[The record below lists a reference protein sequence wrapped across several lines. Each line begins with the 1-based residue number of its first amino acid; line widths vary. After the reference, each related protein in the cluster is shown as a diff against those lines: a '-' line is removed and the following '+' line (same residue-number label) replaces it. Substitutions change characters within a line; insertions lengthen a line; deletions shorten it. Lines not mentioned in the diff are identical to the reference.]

1 MKNLLSETP
10 ILNFSHPALKAL
22 IERRGWHALS
32 EKERILAVYN
42 FVRDEIRFGYNVS
55 DDIPAS
61 AVLADGYGQCN
72 TKGNL
77 FMALLRGVG
86 APCRFHGFTINKE
99 LQKGALTGIWY
110 RLAPQEIVHSWVE
123 ILFEGKWRNIEGF
136 ILDKKYLTALQVRN
150 PEVRGYFC
158 GYGVATE
165 NFANPQVDWNGGD
178 TYIQKEGI
186 KQDFGIFDSPDDFY
200 KGHQQKLNWLKRLIF
215 RWLTRHSMNRNVRRI
230 RRQAGQ

>member
-1 MKNLLSETP
+1 MKSTLISETP
-10 ILNFSHPALKAL
+10 ILDFSHPSLKAL
-22 IERRGWHALS
+22 VEHRGWKALP
-32 EKERILAVYN
+32 EKGRIFAIYN

-77 FMALLRGVG
+77 FMALLRAVG
-86 APCRFHGFTINKE
+86 ISCRFHGFTIDKA
-99 LQKGALTGIWY
+99 LQKGAITGIWY

-123 ILFEGKWRNIEGF
+123 ILYEGKWRNIEGF
-136 ILDKKYLTALQVRN
+136 ILDKEYLTALQVRN

-158 GYGVATE
+158 GYGVATD

-186 KQDFGIFDSPDDFY
+186 KQDFGIFDSPDEFY
-200 KGHQQKLNWLKRLIF
+200 KGHPQKLNWLKRLIF
-215 RWLTRHSMNRNVRRI
+215 RWLTRHSMNRNVSRI
-230 RRQAGQ
+230 RRN

>member
-1 MKNLLSETP
+1 MNQMLNETP
-10 ILNFSHPALKAL
+10 ILNFSHPSLKAL
-22 IERRGWHALS
+22 IERRGWQALS
-32 EKERILAVYN
+32 EKDRILTVYN
-42 FVRDEIRFGYNVS
+42 FVRDEIQFGYNVS

-77 FMALLRGVG
+77 FMALLRAVG
-86 APCRFHGFTINKE
+86 IPCRFHGFTINKE
-99 LQKGALTGIWY
+99 LQKGAITGIWY

-136 ILDKKYLTALQVRN
+136 ILDKKYLNALQLRN
-150 PEVRGYFC
+150 PGIRGYFC
-158 GYGVATE
+158 GYGVATD

-200 KGHQQKLNWLKRLIF
+200 KGHQQKLSWLKRLIF
-215 RWLTRHSMNRNVRRI
+215 RWITRHSMNRNVRRI
-230 RRQAGQ
+230 RSS

>member
-10 ILNFSHPALKAL
+10 ILNFSHPSLKAL
-22 IERRGWHALS
+22 IERRGWQALS
-32 EKERILAVYN
+32 ERDRILAVYN
-42 FVRDEIRFGYNVS
+42 FVRDEIQFGYNVS
-55 DDIPAS
+55 DAIPAS

-77 FMALLRGVG
+77 FMALLRAVG
-86 APCRFHGFTINKE
+86 IPCRFHGFTINKE
-99 LQKGALTGIWY
+99 LQKGAITGIWY

-123 ILFEGKWRNIEGF
+123 ILFEGKWLNIEGF
-136 ILDKKYLTALQVRN
+136 ILDKKYLTALQLRN
-150 PEVRGYFC
+150 PEVGGFFC
-158 GYGVATE
+158 GYGVATD

-186 KQDFGIFDSPDDFY
+186 KQDFGIFDSPDAFY
-200 KGHQQKLNWLKRLIF
+200 KEHQQKLNWLKRLIF

-230 RRQAGQ
+230 RQ

>member
-1 MKNLLSETP
+1 MKNLLSETL
-10 ILNFSHPALKAL
+10 ILDFSHPSLKAL
-22 IERRGWHALS
+22 IERRGWQKLP
-32 EKERILAVYN
+32 EKDRILAIYN
-42 FVRDEIRFGYNVS
+42 FVKDEIRFGYNVS

-77 FMALLRGVG
+77 FMALLRAVG
-86 APCRFHGFTINKE
+86 IPCRFHGFTINKE
-99 LQKGALTGIWY
+99 LQKGAITGIWY

-136 ILDKKYLTALQVRN
+136 ILDKQYLTALQGRN
-150 PEVRGYFC
+150 PDVKGYFC
-158 GYGVATE
+158 GYGVATD

-186 KQDFGIFDSPDDFY
+186 KQDFGFFDSPDDFY
-200 KGHQQKLNWLKRLIF
+200 KDHRQKLNWVKRLIF
-215 RWLTRHSMNRNVRRI
+215 RWLTRHSMNRNVSRI
-230 RRQAGQ
+230 RRN